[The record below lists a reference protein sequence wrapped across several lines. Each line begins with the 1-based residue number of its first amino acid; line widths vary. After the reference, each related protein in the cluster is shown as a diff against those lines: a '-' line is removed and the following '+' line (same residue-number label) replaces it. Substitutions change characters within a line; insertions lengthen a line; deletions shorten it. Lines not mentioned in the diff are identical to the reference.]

1 MKLIAVLSLLLSTLF
16 LACQSNNERIPTSHD
31 PLTKVL
37 KAIQVE
43 SEQGVESYKE
53 CIEKTTKHYQTFF
66 NLNHEETLLENY
78 SIAQLESLLD
88 SSFKSRLNILKVLK
102 GLNGQTTEAY
112 KCFSSVRDLTR
123 ALRYFE
129 DYVVEKLEVT
139 NQKTN
144 KEYTT
149 LEGEGSILLVNP
161 KYTFTGHKDLKSGDV
176 ILSRGNAYTS
186 AAIARIGTIDAQFS
200 HVTSVYRDEKGVLHT
215 TEAHIEIGSVAMP
228 WKVHVDQGNAREVVF
243 RYKDIKIAHEAA
255 KFVFERVKKF
265 SRTHKHN
272 INYDFTMDY
281 KNNSDLFC
289 SEVVSSGFSKITENK
304 VDIPRYKTKFDARLI
319 PFLKNIGI
327 GVTRSNINQ
336 FKTFGPGDL
345 EFDDRF
351 DLVAEWR
358 KPTKLKG
365 IRMKD
370 AVLSKMYEWMA
381 SKRYKLRQGIKI
393 PLSARLAWLTR
404 RIPLVKKSLVEKF
417 PLNMKPKLLGT
428 FLILDE
434 VGDILLAELEKRQAE
449 VSYPLSFKEMYRVL
463 EDFRE
468 KDSKLKR
475 RKSKLHKKFRP

>member
-1 MKLIAVLSLLLSTLF
+1 MKIIVTLSLLLSMLF
-16 LACQSNNERIPTSHD
+16 IACQSNNQRVPTSHD
-31 PLTKVL
+31 PLTRIL
-37 KAIQVE
+37 NTIQIE
-43 SEQGVESYKE
+43 SEQGVESYQE
-53 CIEKTTKHYQTFF
+53 CIEKTTKHYKAFF
-66 NLNHEETLLENY
+66 NLNHEETLLDNY
-78 SIAQLESLLD
+78 STLQLKSLLN

-102 GLNGQTTEAY
+102 QLSGDSDDSY
-112 KCFSSVRDLTR
+112 KCMSSVRDLTR

-129 DYVVEKLEVT
+129 DYVTEKLELT
-139 NQKTN
+139 EQSNL
-144 KEYTT
+144 KEYIT
-149 LEGEGSILLVNP
+149 LEGQGPYLLVNP

-200 HVTSVYRDEKGVLHT
+200 HVTSVYRDETGTLHT

-228 WKVHVDQGNAREVVF
+228 WQVHVDQGNAREVVF
-243 RYKDIKIAHEAA
+243 RFKDSKVAHEAA
-255 KFVFERVKKF
+255 KYVFERVKKF
-265 SRTHKHN
+265 SASHKHN

-281 KNNSDLFC
+281 KDNSDLFC
-289 SEVVSSGFSKITENK
+289 SEVVSSGFTKVTKSK
-304 VDIPRYKTKFDARLI
+304 VDIPRYKTKFNPNLI

-327 GVTRSNINQ
+327 GVTPSNVSK

-358 KPTKLKG
+358 KPTKLQG

-381 SKRYKLRQGIKI
+381 SKKYKLRQGVMI
-393 PLSARLAWLTR
+393 PLSARIAWLTR
-404 RIPLVKKSLVEKF
+404 RLPLIKRSLVEKF

-434 VGDILLAELEKRQAE
+434 VGDILLAELEKRQTQ
-449 VSYPLSFKEMYRVL
+449 VNYPLSFKEMYSLL